1 MDNSMS
7 SDTDTT
13 TEVNK
18 RRWNSA
24 VCRAK
29 PNGLQS
35 LFSEIDKCTSSEEL
49 TRNNQV
55 VSSTLNLKQDISAL
69 QANITDSLMTGDS
82 MFGSM
87 GNGTITKQVD
97 MRNDEL
103 KQKKDALSATIRK
116 NEAVIER
123 SSRDFSDVKD
133 TVPEPQKKRILH
145 VLEDY
150 TLALLV
156 LSYLFMILSGVYLY
170 TIMNGASIAALFKGL
185 AGSAILSA
193 FLFMVLFFI
202 V

>member
-1 MDNSMS
+1 M
-7 SDTDTT
+7 
-13 TEVNK
+13 VNQ
-18 RRWNSA
+18 RNNTSA

-49 TRNNQV
+49 ARNNQV
-55 VSSTLNLKQDISAL
+55 VSNTLNMKQDISAL
-69 QANITDSLMTGDS
+69 QANITDSLMMGDS

-87 GNGTITKQVD
+87 GNGTVMKQVD
-97 MRNDEL
+97 MRNEEL
-103 KQKKDALSATIRK
+103 QKKKDALSTSIKK
-116 NEAVIER
+116 NEAIIER

-156 LSYLFMILSGVYLY
+156 LSYLFMSLSVVYLY
-170 TIMNGASIAALFKGL
+170 TIMNGTSIVALLKGL
-185 AGSAILSA
+185 SVSAVLSA
-193 FLFMVLFFI
+193 FLFMVLFF
-202 V
+202 VV

>member
-35 LFSEIDKCTSSEEL
+35 LFSEIDKCTSSEEF

>member
-1 MDNSMS
+1 MS
-7 SDTDTT
+7 SGTNTDA
-13 TEVNK
+13 VNQ
-18 RRWNSA
+18 RNNTSA

-49 TRNNQV
+49 TRNNQF

-97 MRNDEL
+97 MRNEDL
-103 KQKKDALSATIRK
+103 KKKKDALSATIRK
-116 NEAVIER
+116 NEAIIER

-156 LSYLFMILSGVYLY
+156 FSYLFMSLSVVYLY
-170 TIMNGASIAALFKGL
+170 TIMNGASMVALFKGL
-185 AGSAILSA
+185 TGSALLSA
-193 FLFMVLFFI
+193 FLFMVLFFM

>member
-7 SDTDTT
+7 SATNTNM
-13 TEVNK
+13 VNQ
-18 RRWNSA
+18 RNNNSA

-49 TRNNQV
+49 TRNNQF

-97 MRNDEL
+97 MRNDDL
-103 KQKKDALSATIRK
+103 KKKKDTLSATIRK
-116 NEAVIER
+116 NEAIIER

-133 TVPEPQKKRILH
+133 TVPEPQKKRIQH
-145 VLEDY
+145 DLEDY

-156 LSYLFMILSGVYLY
+156 FSYLFMSLSVVYLY
-170 TIMNGASIAALFKGL
+170 TIMNGGSMVALFKGL
-185 AGSAILSA
+185 AGGALVSA
-193 FLFMVLFFI
+193 FLFMVLFFM

>member
-1 MDNSMS
+1 M
-7 SDTDTT
+7 
-13 TEVNK
+13 VNQ
-18 RRWNSA
+18 RNNNSA

-49 TRNNQV
+49 TRNNQF

-97 MRNDEL
+97 MRNEDL
-103 KQKKDALSATIRK
+103 KKKKDALSATIRK
-116 NEAVIER
+116 NEAIIER

-156 LSYLFMILSGVYLY
+156 FSYLFMSLSVVYLY
-170 TIMNGASIAALFKGL
+170 TILNGATIAALLTALG
-185 AGSAILSA
+185 GSALVTA
-193 FLFMVLFFI
+193 FLFMVLFFM